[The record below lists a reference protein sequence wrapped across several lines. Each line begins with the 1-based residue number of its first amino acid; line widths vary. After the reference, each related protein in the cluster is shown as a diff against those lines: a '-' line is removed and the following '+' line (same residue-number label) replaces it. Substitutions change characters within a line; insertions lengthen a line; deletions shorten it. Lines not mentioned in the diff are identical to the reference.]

1 MEHHGTVWFLLSYTL
16 SDEGCSCLWQPRYG
30 PFWIFHISQWKC
42 QRGIPDLERKRGL
55 KLQLPSDLFNFPL
68 RISVYLHFFTKLALN
83 NLINRTDWNV
93 YIYISLYTEQSASF
107 QRGENLCSTL
117 PTWCRKWWK
126 WTEAMPLLGLSWKK
140 ARCSKSQKAWLCSM
154 YAYSPDISWHLSYGL
169 NMAKHG

>member
-1 MEHHGTVWFLLSYTL
+1 MELCGFCFHTPSLMKVARACDSQGTGLSESFIFLSESAKGEFQTL
-16 SDEGCSCLWQPRYG
+16 SVKEDWNCSCLQICSTFLYV
-30 PFWIFHISQWKC
+30 FLYTFT
-42 QRGIPDLERKRGL
+42 
-55 KLQLPSDLFNFPL
+55 
-68 RISVYLHFFTKLALN
+68 FFTKLALN